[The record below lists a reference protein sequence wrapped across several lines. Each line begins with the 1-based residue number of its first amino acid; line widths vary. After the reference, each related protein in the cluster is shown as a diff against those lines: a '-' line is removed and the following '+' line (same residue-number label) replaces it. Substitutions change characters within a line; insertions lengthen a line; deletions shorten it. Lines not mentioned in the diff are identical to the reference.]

1 MGALGAGIAALGA
14 GLGIGLI
21 GSKATEAISRQPEAA
36 ADIRSAMILTA
47 AFVEGAAL
55 FAIIVGLLDKL
66 ILAVS
71 LVPGPNNRPEPNCDW
86 QRPRN
91 F

>member
-66 ILAVS
+66 L
-71 LVPGPNNRPEPNCDW
+71 
-86 QRPRN
+86 
-91 F
+91 